1 MRRLLFLCS
10 RNRRRSPTA
19 ERLFAADPS
28 LEVASAG
35 LAPDA
40 DEILTPDHLDG
51 VDIVFVMEPVHR
63 RRLTAGFKRHMNG
76 VRIVCL
82 NIPDDYDYID
92 PRLVA
97 LLETRVRP
105 HLKRRTARTE
115 GEKP

>member
-1 MRRLLFLCS
+1 
-10 RNRRRSPTA
+10 
-19 ERLFAADPS
+19 
-28 LEVASAG
+28 
-35 LAPDA
+35 
-40 DEILTPDHLDG
+40 
-51 VDIVFVMEPVHR
+51 
-63 RRLTAGFKRHMNG
+63 MNG

-82 NIPDDYDYID
+82 NIPDDYDYMD